1 MNNEIE
7 NGLTLPTSHPFR
19 IFRDFLEKNPRVV
32 QEIETAFAAVLSKV
46 DPSDRGNRF
55 VSGAAFEW
63 ILAAACGVAGIA
75 TMPGGHSENGFD
87 LLSLRENMRGMW
99 SVKSSTTSTLNAF
112 RLTNTMNSK
121 GTAFSTPTIF
131 LHPKLPGLVY
141 VDPGL
146 CPKLASKVEIL
157 KDATTLS
164 GKLILD
170 YAIQN
175 PQLVAP
181 LVTPVNMKTGKG
193 DPYLDFVSGILT
205 AGTYPNLGP
214 IISDLKENARSLQM
228 LRSQLERGIL
238 TIDQYQI
245 ELDKLYGK
253 N

>member
-1 MNNEIE
+1 MNTEIE
-7 NGLTLPTSHPFR
+7 NELTLPVSHPFR
-19 IFRDFLEKNPRVV
+19 IFRDYLEKNHEVV
-32 QEIETAFAAVLSKV
+32 QEIETAFAAVISKV

-55 VSGAAFEW
+55 VTGAAFEW

-75 TMPGGHSENGFD
+75 TVPGGHSENGFD

-99 SVKSSTTSTLNAF
+99 SVKSSTTSTLTAF

-121 GTAFSTPTIF
+121 GSVFSTPTIF

-146 CPKLASKVEIL
+146 SPKLASKVEIL

-170 YAIQN
+170 FANQN

-228 LRSQLERGIL
+228 LRSQFERGIL
-238 TIDQYQI
+238 TKDQYQI
-245 ELDKLYGK
+245 ELDRLYGK
-253 N
+253 H